1 MKRLMFVHSLLNA
14 LRAEVLQ
21 RVWQW
26 SQRYGALRAP
36 ALVPLRVHSS
46 QRENARRRYRYRD

>member
-14 LRAEVLQ
+14 LRAQVLQ

-36 ALVPLRVHSS
+36 ALVPIRIHCT

>member
-14 LRAEVLQ
+14 LRAQVLQ

-36 ALVPLRVHSS
+36 ARVPSRVPAS
-46 QRENARRRYRYRD
+46 QRDNARRRYRYRD